1 MGRKESNHVSRKKK
15 RTLDGFSFLVYP
27 LSHVDPKVNL
37 FTFFL
42 ELSRKSLVMTLNQ
55 STEAVFCSSI
65 FALGQVPNSV
75 K

>member
-1 MGRKESNHVSRKKK
+1 MIANGAGISGQKGKQPCFEEKK

-42 ELSRKSLVMTLNQ
+42 EL
-55 STEAVFCSSI
+55 
-65 FALGQVPNSV
+65 
-75 K
+75 